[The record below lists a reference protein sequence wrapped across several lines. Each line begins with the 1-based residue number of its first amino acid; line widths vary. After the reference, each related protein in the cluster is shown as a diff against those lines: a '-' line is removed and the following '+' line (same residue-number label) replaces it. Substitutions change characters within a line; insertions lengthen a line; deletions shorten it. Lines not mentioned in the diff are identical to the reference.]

1 MARTQV
7 RTASGSNAN
16 ESRWGDVCARRERR
30 ETWLRPFRRTR
41 RAIGASLRLIDST
54 RRLID
59 DCQRSAPDH
68 PLRVTRRLEC
78 VSSRIGKAIDR
89 LRRGPGGLNQTNDRI
104 ALSPEHA
111 GDAPWLLADP
121 ITARP

>member
-1 MARTQV
+1 MV
-7 RTASGSNAN
+7 RAHLRAASGSNAN
-16 ESRWGDVCARRERR
+16 DSRWGDVCARRERR

-89 LRRGPGGLNQTNDRI
+89 LGRGLGGLNKTNDSM
-104 ALSPEHA
+104 ALSPEYA
-111 GDAPWLLADP
+111 GDAPW
-121 ITARP
+121 